1 MVKEMNAE
9 QAFTGEASSSH
20 QQKRQRRLTST
31 VEQEKVGEIGGGT
44 KSETEARSGT
54 MFDLDLLDC
63 PVCCHALTNPIFQCG
78 NGHIACSS
86 CCLKLRSKCPAC
98 ALPIGNYRCRIMER
112 VVEAIIVPCPN
123 AKHGCTEKFS
133 YGKEIAHEKECGFAL
148 CYCPTPNCKYTGVY
162 KDLYSH
168 YYANHKDKDLWNC
181 FMCGRSSGA
190 WLSTSEKILILQESS
205 DGPLVVLQC
214 FNEPQGMYVTVNCI
228 AHSAPGVGRFSYH
241 LSYSFGDA
249 TMTFGSTEMNRIQK
263 VAFQTPQ
270 EDFMSIPSYLNPQA
284 IVQNLRICIHRLEE
298 EEEEEEE
305 TVDDLLILIR
315 LLVEEEEAVEAD
327 DVNNVRRSTREKKA
341 NSKYQNK
348 VK

>member
-148 CYCPTPNCKYTGVY
+148 CYCPTPNCKYTGV
-162 KDLYSH
+162 
-168 YYANHKDKDLWNC
+168 
-181 FMCGRSSGA
+181 GA

-249 TMTFGSTEMNRIQK
+249 TMTFELEEMNSRIEFRK
-263 VAFQTPQ
+263 
-270 EDFMSIPSYLNPQA
+270 
-284 IVQNLRICIHRLEE
+284 
-298 EEEEEEE
+298 
-305 TVDDLLILIR
+305 
-315 LLVEEEEAVEAD
+315 
-327 DVNNVRRSTREKKA
+327 
-341 NSKYQNK
+341 
-348 VK
+348 